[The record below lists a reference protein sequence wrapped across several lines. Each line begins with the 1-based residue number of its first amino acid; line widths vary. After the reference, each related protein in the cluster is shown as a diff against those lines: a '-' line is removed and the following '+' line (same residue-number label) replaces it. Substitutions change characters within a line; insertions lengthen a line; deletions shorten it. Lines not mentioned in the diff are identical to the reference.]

1 MSVRTAFVAV
11 IGAALIAAGAASA
24 SASGRTNVHFAS
36 APPGPKSAFAS
47 ITRSRPHFP
56 KIVLA
61 ARARRVAVIH
71 WNGERP
77 LLVAPTTAGGF
88 CKSLA
93 GAYGG
98 TSCIPNSARAS
109 NTLNSGLTGDAG
121 GPIAFNGNFFDPRG
135 TRLEVRYQDGHRS
148 LIPIIWVDAPIRAG
162 FFVFKIPSAQRH
174 PGHRPL
180 TLSLY
185 AATGTRL
192 THATLSQR

>member
-1 MSVRTAFVAV
+1 VSVR
-11 IGAALIAAGAASA
+11 AALIASLSALIVAGVASA
-24 SASGRTNVHFAS
+24 SASERTTVHFAS
-36 APPGPKSAFAS
+36 APAGPRSAFAT
-47 ITRSRPHFP
+47 ITRSRPHFR

-71 WNGERP
+71 WNGERQ
-77 LLVAPTTAGGF
+77 LLVAPTTTGGF

-98 TSCIPNSARAS
+98 TACLPNSARAS
-109 NTLNSGLTGDAG
+109 NRLNSGLIGDAG
-121 GPIAFNGNFFDPRG
+121 GPIAFDGTFFDPRG
-135 TRLEVRYQDGHRS
+135 TRLEVRYQDGRRN

-174 PGHRPL
+174 LGHRPL

-185 AATGTRL
+185 SANGTRL